1 MIIITEINSLEYL
14 SQKIIS
20 SLTLSGVELRQFQY
34 WYSDIGDQDIQFGH
48 WLI

>member
-20 SLTLSGVELRQFQY
+20 YLTLSGVELRQLQY
-34 WYSDIGDQDIQFGH
+34 
-48 WLI
+48 

>member
-20 SLTLSGVELRQFQY
+20 SLTLSVVELRQFQY
-34 WYSDIGDQDIQFGH
+34 
-48 WLI
+48 